1 MTEKNFF
8 LMEVCLLSNYIEY
21 TGVFTV
27 KEGIEGKGEV
37 NS

>member
-27 KEGIEGKGEV
+27 EGIEGKGEV